1 MSQKQRQRRARGKSP
16 RQYEEAPNGSG
27 RATGPTTTLTGPV
40 VLGSV
45 VTVGELAEAIGVS
58 AVEVIKSLIRRGI
71 MASINQQIDY
81 ETAAAV
87 AAEFGVETEER
98 VPEVIQQASAAIE
111 HQLREGAGDPEAQPR
126 PPVVTIMGHVDH
138 GKTKLLDAI
147 RETNVAEG
155 EAGGITQH
163 IGAYQVEVQGR
174 KITFLDTPGHE
185 AFTAMRARGAQV
197 TDIAVLVVAADD
209 GVMPQTKEAIS
220 HAKAA
225 NVPIIVAI
233 NKIDLPSA
241 NPMRVKQQLAE
252 VGVVPEEFGGDVPV
266 VEISAKQ
273 RLGIEDLLEMI
284 LLVADLMELK
294 ANPNRPAIGVIIEA
308 KVDQTRGPVA
318 TALIQ
323 SGTLQLRDVVVV
335 GSTWGRIRAMFD
347 DRGRR
352 VRRAGPSTPVEILG
366 LLEVPEAGDLLQ
378 VVDDE
383 KTARDLAEERARQR
397 RAETFSEMRVVKL
410 DELHA
415 GIEAGETRE
424 LRIVLKADVQGSL
437 EAIQNALA
445 KLNEETESV
454 GITVVHSGTG
464 AISESDIMLAA
475 TTGAI
480 VIGFNVRPDVA
491 ARRAADASGV
501 DVRYYNVI
509 YHLLDDIRA
518 ALSGLLTPETR
529 EVTDGYAE
537 VRETFR
543 LPNRTI
549 VAGLYVLSGKALRNS
564 RVRVL
569 RNGTVIHD
577 GVVASLRR
585 FKEDVREVAAGYE
598 CGLAI
603 EGFND
608 VQAGDQIEFYH
619 VEEVPRGA

>member
-1 MSQKQRQRRARGKSP
+1 MNQKQRQKRVRSRGTRP
-16 RQYEEAPNGSG
+16 HMEAPTGST
-27 RATGPTTTLTGPV
+27 RAGGPATTVSGPV

-45 VTVGELAEAIGVS
+45 ITVGELADAIGVS

-71 MASINQQIDY
+71 MAAINQQIDY

-87 AAEFGVETEER
+87 AAEFGVETEEH
-98 VPEVIQQASAAIE
+98 VPEAAQQASAVIE
-111 HQLREGAGDPEAQPR
+111 QELRAGAAGPGAQPR

-209 GVMPQTKEAIS
+209 GVMPQTREAIS
-220 HAKAA
+220 HARAA

-233 NKIDLPSA
+233 NKIDLPTA

-266 VEISAKQ
+266 VEVSAKQ

-294 ANPNRPAIGVIIEA
+294 ADPNRPAIGAIIEA

-318 TALIQ
+318 TVLIQ

-352 VRRAGPSTPVEILG
+352 VRRAGPSMPVEILG
-366 LLEVPEAGDLLQ
+366 LLDVPEAGDILQ
-378 VVDDE
+378 VVEDE
-383 KTARDLAEERARQR
+383 KTARELAEERARQR
-397 RAETFSEMRVVKL
+397 RAEAFTEMRVVKL
-410 DELHA
+410 DELYA
-415 GIEAGETRE
+415 GLESGETRE

-445 KLNEETESV
+445 KLNEEIESV
-454 GITVVHSGTG
+454 GITVIHSGTG

-480 VIGFNVRPDVA
+480 VVGFNVRPDVA

-509 YHLLDDIRA
+509 YHLLDDVRA
-518 ALSGLLTPETR
+518 ALSGLLAPETR

-543 LPNRTI
+543 LPNRTV
-549 VAGLYVLSGKALRNS
+549 VAGLYVVSGKALRNS

-569 RNGTVIHD
+569 RHGTVIHD
-577 GVVASLRR
+577 GTVASLRR

-598 CGLAI
+598 CGLVI
-603 EGFND
+603 DGFND
-608 VQAGDQIEFYH
+608 VVVGDQIEFYH
-619 VEEVPRGA
+619 VEEVPRTR